1 MTDFNTYQPDVL
13 HDPKWMVEDARFI
26 LQNDIDYVI
35 QSVYNSSKEID
46 SLRNIFKQEGEKLGE
61 KCTNPNVKFMA
72 KIENEQA
79 LEDIAHIIKSSDAI
93 LVPRG

>member
-46 SLRNIFKQEGEKLGE
+46 SLRNIFK
-61 KCTNPNVKFMA
+61 
-72 KIENEQA
+72 
-79 LEDIAHIIKSSDAI
+79 
-93 LVPRG
+93 